1 MNMHRTRTLTL
12 AALAA
17 ALTLSAVACGPQANA
32 PATTTPQLV
41 AVEVTRLVGPGE
53 SAATDATDV
62 PPAATTTTAA
72 ITATAEATAPPDA
85 PAVVTVEVTRPALGT
100 AERPVQ
106 LLFPPTTA
114 GAVIAQ
120 RAEPLVAALEAATGA
135 EFVVGVPDDEAAVA
149 ALLCAAPAD
158 TIGFISAAAY
168 TLAHDACDA
177 VAGLVARHDDGL
189 TWQMGMLVTPPG
201 AAAALTD
208 LAGRRWAVADTRSLP
223 NYLYFR
229 ARMAEAGIEP
239 GEVVTQPE
247 ETSAL
252 LALRN
257 EEVDFTTAVFVPP
270 VMPLDRQWVFGETQ
284 PEEWRVLGISP
295 TRSPIG
301 YVLVAG
307 EPEFGGY
314 RLRDARARLFDTTPD
329 IFDVTRILA
338 LSEPIPNETVVF
350 GADFPLLLAR
360 QTLATMA
367 EFAASE
373 ACQSSLCSADFYGWT
388 GLEPADD
395 AAYDPI
401 RFIQNTLELEAADL
415 WAELD

>member
-1 MNMHRTRTLTL
+1 MNEHRRTRIIAL
-12 AALAA
+12 AALTALLSLAA
-17 ALTLSAVACGPQANA
+17 AACRPD
-32 PATTTPQLV
+32 TVT
-41 AVEVTRLVGPGE
+41 VEVTRLVPVTPEG
-53 SAATDATDV
+53 ATQPQAVTE
-62 PPAATTTTAA
+62 PL
-72 ITATAEATAPPDA
+72 ATAPSATA
-85 PAVVTVEVTRPALGT
+85 PVANAPVTAAPQVVTAQVTVEVTRPPLGT

-106 LLFPPTTA
+106 LLFPPTTSA
-114 GAVIAQ
+114 AVIAQ

-135 EFVVGVPDDEAAVA
+135 QFAVGIPDNEADVV

-158 TIGFISAAAY
+158 TIAFVSAAAY
-168 TLAHDACDA
+168 TLAHDECGA

-189 TWQMGMLVTPPG
+189 TWQMGMIVTRPG
-201 AAAALTD
+201 AAGALSD
-208 LAGRRWAVADTRSLP
+208 LAGKRWAVASTRSLP
-223 NYLYFR
+223 TYLYFR
-229 ARMAEAGIEP
+229 AQMAQAGIEP
-239 GEVVTQPE
+239 GEVVNEPE
-247 ETSAL
+247 DTSAL

-257 EEVDFTTAVFVPP
+257 QEVDFTTAVFVPP
-270 VMPLDRQWVFGETQ
+270 IMPLDRPWVYGETD
-284 PEEWRVLGISP
+284 PEEWRVLGIAP

-301 YVLVAG
+301 YVIVAG

-314 RLRDARARLFDTTPD
+314 RLRDARARLLDTTPD

-350 GADFPLLLAR
+350 GADFPLSLAR

-373 ACQSSLCSADFYGWT
+373 ACQTSLCSADLYGWT
-388 GLEPADD
+388 GLEPAED

-401 RFIQNTLELEAADL
+401 RHIRDTLELEASDL